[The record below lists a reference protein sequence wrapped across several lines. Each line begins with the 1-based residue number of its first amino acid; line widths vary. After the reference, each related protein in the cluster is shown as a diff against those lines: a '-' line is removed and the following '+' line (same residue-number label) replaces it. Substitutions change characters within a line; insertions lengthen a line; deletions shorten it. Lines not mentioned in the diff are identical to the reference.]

1 MYHIQIPGFEGSLPN
16 KYMSL
21 YVLIFESIP
30 TINNPLDDTLSLLVC
45 LTSYHSSRLFLSLF
59 QGTSTLAAEVDR
71 KSGIS
76 RLHPLILGIHS
87 IKHLFSGTYTTAPT
101 QSLSLLYPTLPF
113 STLPALPCLA
123 LNCRN
128 RSFPFICCTTLPCTT
143 CGYLPY
149 PSSNPLSFLTSYSSS
164 PPPPFPSPSPS
175 PLPISPSPSSQRI
188 VGDGAIR
195 SPPRCAIIKPIP
207 LFTLIYPTIHHRWIP
222 YV

>member
-1 MYHIQIPGFEGSLPN
+1 MKEGTSLYSTRSLCKSFRVSQDIGIGILFWMYRMYHIQIPGFEGSLPN

-87 IKHLFSGTYTTAPT
+87 IKHLFSGTYHCTNPT
-101 QSLSLLYPTLPF
+101 PFSTLPYPALPF
-113 STLPALPCLA
+113 STLPYLSLPY
-123 LNCRN
+123 
-128 RSFPFICCTTLPCTT
+128 TTLPFSTRFIM
-143 CGYLPY
+143 PY
-149 PSSNPLSFLTSYSSS
+149 PTLT
-164 PPPPFPSPSPS
+164 
-175 PLPISPSPSSQRI
+175 
-188 VGDGAIR
+188 
-195 SPPRCAIIKPIP
+195 
-207 LFTLIYPTIHHRWIP
+207 
-222 YV
+222 